1 MKNLLFITWDG
12 PQTSYMEGLFMPIFQ
27 EIAKQGEYQFHVV
40 QFTWA
45 DAQKIAHTQAA
56 ADEMGITYT
65 AWPVLRKP
73 NVSIGSLLTVLTSS
87 AKIKK
92 YIRENNIH
100 MVMPRSTFPAM
111 IVNQINFPFASHA
124 FFPFRG
130 LRGPSFFP
138 FRGLRGASFFP
149 FRGLR
154 GSAFF
159 PFRGLR
165 GSAFFPF
172 RGLRGGKVPFRGFR
186 GKLIFDADGL
196 PIEER
201 IDFAGLKKESFQY
214 KLMKSAETKMLK
226 SADAVITR
234 SQKAIDIHTA
244 HIGESFRSKF
254 SVVFNGRDK
263 NVFAYQPTIREK
275 VRQDL
280 GLKDEFLFV
289 YAGSLG
295 PQYCLNEMLEIF
307 QTYATKH
314 LTKFL
319 ILTGN
324 TAFAEQNIPSEL
336 KEHVILKSVPSAKV
350 SFYLN
355 GGDVAFGLRKPTFSM
370 QGVAPIKLGEYL
382 LCGLPV
388 IASKGIG
395 DTEKILENFEEC
407 YLYDHSIGLL
417 PQIDQIKNFVE
428 KAIFANRNKIAQ
440 KAQHYFSLEAAAESY
455 LKAIKN

>member
-27 EIAKQGEYQFHVV
+27 EIAKRGDYQFHVI

-45 DAQKIAHTQAA
+45 EDKKIAHTQAA
-56 ADEMGITYT
+56 ADKMGITYA

-73 NVSIGSLLTVLTSS
+73 NISIGSLLTVLTS
-87 AKIKK
+87 AGKIKK

-100 MVMPRSTFPAM
+100 IVMPRSTFPAM
-111 IVNQINFPFASHA
+111 IVNQINSPFASRA
-124 FFPFRG
+124 
-130 LRGPSFFP
+130 LFP

-154 GSAFF
+154 GSAFFPFRGLRGASFF

-234 SQKAIDIHTA
+234 SQKAIDIHIA
-244 HIGESFRSKF
+244 HIGESYRSKF

-263 NVFAYQPTIREK
+263 NVFDYQPPLREE
-275 VRQDL
+275 VRQEL
-280 GLKDEFLFV
+280 GLKDELLFV

-307 QTYATKH
+307 QAYAENH
-314 LTKFL
+314 LAKFL

-324 TAFAEQNIPSEL
+324 TEFAEQNIPSEL
-336 KEHVILKSVPSAKV
+336 KEHIILKSVPAEKV

-407 YLYDHSIGLL
+407 YLYDHSVGLL

-428 KAIFANRNKIAQ
+428 KAIFADRNNIAQ

>member
-27 EIAKQGEYQFHVV
+27 EIAKRGAYQFHVI

-111 IVNQINFPFASHA
+111 IVNQIKNK
-124 FFPFRG
+124 
-130 LRGPSFFP
+130 SF
-138 FRGLRGASFFP
+138 
-149 FRGLR
+149 
-154 GSAFF
+154 
-159 PFRGLR
+159 
-165 GSAFFPF
+165 
-172 RGLRGGKVPFRGFR
+172 
-186 GKLIFDADGL
+186 KLIFDADGL

-201 IDFAGLKKESFQY
+201 IDFAGLNKESFQY

-244 HIGESFRSKF
+244 HIGESYRSKF
-254 SVVFNGRDK
+254 SVVFNGRDR
-263 NVFAYQPTIREK
+263 NVFAYQPHLREI
-275 VRQDL
+275 VRQAL
-280 GLKDEFLFV
+280 GLKDELLFV

-295 PQYCLNEMLEIF
+295 PQYCLTEMLQIF
-307 QTYATKH
+307 RAYAEKREA
-314 LTKFL
+314 KFL

-324 TAFAEQNIPSEL
+324 TEFAEQNIPTEL
-336 KEHVILKSVPSAKV
+336 KAHVILKSVPSEKV

-395 DTEKILENFEEC
+395 DTERILENFEEC

-417 PQIDQIKNFVE
+417 PQIEQIKNFVE
-428 KAIFANRNKIAQ
+428 KAIFANRNNIAQ

-455 LKAIKN
+455 IKAIKN

>member
-27 EIAKQGEYQFHVV
+27 EIAKQGDYQFHVV

-45 DAQKIAHTQAA
+45 DDEKIAHTKAA
-56 ADEMGITYT
+56 ADQMGITYT

-73 NVSIGSLLTVLTSS
+73 NVSVGSLLTVLSS
-87 AKIKK
+87 AGKIKK

-100 MVMPRSTFPAM
+100 IVMPRSTFPAM
-111 IVNQINFPFASHA
+111 IVNQIKNKNF
-124 FFPFRG
+124 
-130 LRGPSFFP
+130 
-138 FRGLRGASFFP
+138 
-149 FRGLR
+149 
-154 GSAFF
+154 
-159 PFRGLR
+159 
-165 GSAFFPF
+165 
-172 RGLRGGKVPFRGFR
+172 
-186 GKLIFDADGL
+186 KLIFDADGL

-234 SQKAIDIHTA
+234 SQKAIDIHIA

-263 NVFAYQPTIREK
+263 NIFAYQPPLREEL
-275 VRQDL
+275 RQEL
-280 GLKDEFLFV
+280 GLKDELLFV

-295 PQYCLNEMLEIF
+295 PQYCLTEMLEIF
-307 QTYATKH
+307 QAYAQTH
-314 LTKFL
+314 VAKFL
-319 ILTGN
+319 NLTGN
-324 TAFAEQNIPSEL
+324 TEFAEQNIPSEL
-336 KEHVILKSVPSAKV
+336 KPHVILKSVPAEKV

-417 PQIDQIKNFVE
+417 PQIAHLKNFVE
-428 KAIFANRNKIAQ
+428 KAIFANRNNIAQ
-440 KAQHYFSLEAAAESY
+440 KAQDYFSLEAAAESY

>member
-1 MKNLLFITWDG
+1 MKNILFITWDG

-27 EIAKQGEYQFHVV
+27 EIAKQGAYQFHVV

-45 DAQKIAHTQAA
+45 EDKKIAHTQAA
-56 ADEMGITYT
+56 ADKMGITYS

-73 NVSIGSLLTVLTSS
+73 NISIGSLLTVLTS
-87 AKIKK
+87 AGKIKK

-100 MVMPRSTFPAM
+100 IVMPRSTFPAM
-111 IVNQINFPFASHA
+111 IVNQINSPFASRA

-130 LRGPSFFP
+130 LRGSAFFP

-154 GSAFF
+154 GS
-159 PFRGLR
+159 
-165 GSAFFPF
+165 
-172 RGLRGGKVPFRGFR
+172 GKVPFRVFR

-234 SQKAIDIHTA
+234 SQKAIDIHIA
-244 HIGESFRSKF
+244 HIGESYRSKF
-254 SVVFNGRDK
+254 SVVFNGRDR
-263 NVFAYQPTIREK
+263 NVFAYQPNLREE
-275 VRQDL
+275 VRQEL
-280 GLKDEFLFV
+280 GLKDELLFV

-295 PQYCLNEMLEIF
+295 PQYCLNEMLEILKA
-307 QTYATKH
+307 YAEKREA
-314 LTKFL
+314 KFL

-324 TAFAEQNIPSEL
+324 TEFAEQNIPSEL
-336 KEHVILKSVPSAKV
+336 KEHVILKSVPSEKV

-417 PQIDQIKNFVE
+417 PQIEHIKNFVE

-455 LKAIKN
+455 LKAITN

>member
-27 EIAKQGEYQFHVV
+27 EIAKRGDYKFHVV
-40 QFTWA
+40 QFTWS
-45 DAQKIAHTQAA
+45 DDEKIAYTQAA
-56 ADEMGITYT
+56 ADKMGITYT

-73 NVSIGSLLTVLTSS
+73 NVSIGSLLTVLTSA

-100 MVMPRSTFPAM
+100 IVMPRSTFPAM
-111 IVNQINFPFASHA
+111 IVNQINSPFASRA
-124 FFPFRG
+124 I
-130 LRGPSFFP
+130 
-138 FRGLRGASFFP
+138 FP

-154 GSAFF
+154 GSGFF
-159 PFRGLR
+159 PFSELR
-165 GSAFFPF
+165 GA
-172 RGLRGGKVPFRGFR
+172 GKVPFRGFR

-234 SQKAIDIHTA
+234 SQKAIDIHIA
-244 HIGESFRSKF
+244 NIGESYRSKF

-263 NVFAYQPTIREK
+263 NVFAYQSHLREK
-275 VRQDL
+275 VRQEL
-280 GLKDEFLFV
+280 GLEDELLFV

-295 PQYCLNEMLEIF
+295 PQYCLSEMLEIF
-307 QTYATKH
+307 QAYAEKH
-314 LTKFL
+314 WAKFL

-324 TAFAEQNIPSEL
+324 TDFAEQNIPSEL
-336 KEHVILKSVPSAKV
+336 KEHVILKSVPSEKV

-417 PQIDQIKNFVE
+417 PQIEHIKNFVE
-428 KAIFANRNKIAQ
+428 KAIFVDRNKIAQ
-440 KAQHYFSLEAAAESY
+440 KAQDYFSLQAAAESY
-455 LKAIKN
+455 LKVLKVL

>member
-1 MKNLLFITWDG
+1 MKSKNILFITWDG

-27 EIAKQGEYQFHVV
+27 EIAKRGDYQFHVV

-45 DAQKIAHTQAA
+45 DAQKIAHTKAA
-56 ADEMGITYT
+56 ADQMGITYS

-73 NVSIGSLLTVLTSS
+73 NVAIGSLLTVLSS
-87 AKIKK
+87 AGKIKK

-100 MVMPRSTFPAM
+100 IVMPRSTFPAM
-111 IVNQINFPFASHA
+111 IVNQIKNKNF
-124 FFPFRG
+124 
-130 LRGPSFFP
+130 
-138 FRGLRGASFFP
+138 
-149 FRGLR
+149 
-154 GSAFF
+154 
-159 PFRGLR
+159 
-165 GSAFFPF
+165 
-172 RGLRGGKVPFRGFR
+172 KI
-186 GKLIFDADGL
+186 IFDADGL

-234 SQKAIDIHTA
+234 SQKAIDIHIA

-263 NVFAYQPTIREK
+263 DVFAYQPHLREE
-275 VRQDL
+275 VIQEL
-280 GLKDEFLFV
+280 GLKDELLFV

-295 PQYCLNEMLEIF
+295 PQYCLTEMLEIF
-307 QTYATKH
+307 QAYAETREA
-314 LTKFL
+314 KFL

-336 KEHVILKSVPSAKV
+336 KPHVILKSVPAEKV

-417 PQIDQIKNFVE
+417 PQIAQIKNFVE
-428 KAIFANRNKIAQ
+428 KAIFVDRNKIAQ

-455 LKAIKN
+455 LNAIKN

>member
-27 EIAKQGEYQFHVV
+27 EIAKQGAYQFHVV

-45 DAQKIAHTQAA
+45 EDKKIAHTQAA
-56 ADEMGITYT
+56 ADKMGITYS

-73 NVSIGSLLTVLTSS
+73 NVSIGSLLTVLTS
-87 AKIKK
+87 AGKIKK

-100 MVMPRSTFPAM
+100 IVMPRSTFPAM
-111 IVNQINFPFASHA
+111 IANQINFPFASHA

-130 LRGPSFFP
+130 LRG
-138 FRGLRGASFFP
+138 AS
-149 FRGLR
+149 
-154 GSAFF
+154 
-159 PFRGLR
+159 
-165 GSAFFPF
+165 FFPF

-201 IDFAGLKKESFQY
+201 IDFSGLKKESFQY

-234 SQKAIDIHTA
+234 SQKAIDIHIA
-244 HIGESFRSKF
+244 NIGESYRSKF

-263 NVFAYQPTIREK
+263 NVFDYQPPLREQ
-275 VRQDL
+275 VRQEL
-280 GLKDEFLFV
+280 GLKDELLFV

-295 PQYCLNEMLEIF
+295 PQYCLNEMLEILKA
-307 QTYATKH
+307 YAEKREA
-314 LTKFL
+314 KFL

-324 TAFAEQNIPSEL
+324 TEFAEQNIPSEL
-336 KEHVILKSVPSAKV
+336 KTHVILKSVPSEKV

-355 GGDVAFGLRKPTFSM
+355 GGDLAFGLRKPTFSM

-417 PQIDQIKNFVE
+417 PQIAHIKNFVE

>member
-1 MKNLLFITWDG
+1 MANNLLFITWDG

-27 EIAKQGEYQFHVV
+27 EIAKQGDYQFHVV

-45 DAQKIAHTQAA
+45 DHQKIAHTQAA
-56 ADEMGITYT
+56 ADQMGITYT

-73 NVSIGSLLTVLTSS
+73 NVSVGSLLTVLTSS

-100 MVMPRSTFPAM
+100 IVMPRSTFPAM
-111 IVNQINFPFASHA
+111 IVNQINSPFVSRA
-124 FFPFRG
+124 
-130 LRGPSFFP
+130 LFP

-154 GSAFF
+154 GA
-159 PFRGLR
+159 
-165 GSAFFPF
+165 
-172 RGLRGGKVPFRGFR
+172 GKVPFRGFR

-234 SQKAIDIHTA
+234 SQKAIDIHIA
-244 HIGESFRSKF
+244 HIGESYRSKF

-263 NVFAYQPTIREK
+263 NVFHYQPTIREK
-275 VRQDL
+275 VRKEL
-280 GLKDEFLFV
+280 GLKDELLFV

-295 PQYCLNEMLEIF
+295 PQYCLNEMLEILKA
-307 QTYATKH
+307 YAEKREA
-314 LTKFL
+314 KFL

-324 TAFAEQNIPSEL
+324 TEFAEQNIPLAL
-336 KEHVILKSVPSAKV
+336 KAHVILKSVPSEKV

-388 IASKGIG
+388 MASKGIG

-407 YLYDHSIGLL
+407 YLYDHSVGLL

-440 KAQHYFSLEAAAESY
+440 KAQDYFSLEAAAESY

>member
-12 PQTSYMEGLFMPIFQ
+12 PQTSYIEGLFMPIFQ
-27 EIAKQGEYQFHVV
+27 EIAKQGDYKFHVV

-45 DAQKIAHTQAA
+45 DAQKIAHTKAA
-56 ADEMGITYT
+56 ANQMGIIYT

-100 MVMPRSTFPAM
+100 IVMPRSTFPAM
-111 IVNQINFPFASHA
+111 IVNQINSSFASRA
-124 FFPFRG
+124 
-130 LRGPSFFP
+130 FFP
-138 FRGLRGASFFP
+138 FRGLRGAS
-149 FRGLR
+149 
-154 GSAFF
+154 FF

-244 HIGESFRSKF
+244 HIGESYRSKF

-275 VRQDL
+275 VRKEL
-280 GLKDEFLFV
+280 GLKDELLFV

-307 QTYATKH
+307 QAYAEKH

-324 TAFAEQNIPSEL
+324 TEFAEQNIPTEL
-336 KEHVILKSVPSAKV
+336 KAHVILKSVPAEKV

-355 GGDVAFGLRKPTFSM
+355 GGDLAFGLRKPTFSM

-407 YLYDHSIGLL
+407 YLYDHSVGLL

-428 KAIFANRNKIAQ
+428 KAIFADRNKIAQ
-440 KAQHYFSLEAAAESY
+440 KAQDYFSLEAAAESY

>member
-27 EIAKQGEYQFHVV
+27 EIAKQGDYKFHVV

-45 DAQKIAHTQAA
+45 DAKKIAHTQEAA
-56 ADEMGITYT
+56 HKMGITYA

-73 NVSIGSLLTVLTSS
+73 NVSLGSLLTVLTS
-87 AKIKK
+87 AGKIKK

-100 MVMPRSTFPAM
+100 IVMPRSTFPAM
-111 IVNQINFPFASHA
+111 IVNQINFPFASRA
-124 FFPFRG
+124 
-130 LRGPSFFP
+130 LFP

-154 GSAFF
+154 GA
-159 PFRGLR
+159 
-165 GSAFFPF
+165 
-172 RGLRGGKVPFRGFR
+172 GKVPFRGFR

-226 SADAVITR
+226 CADAVITR
-234 SQKAIDIHTA
+234 SQKAIDIHIA
-244 HIGESFRSKF
+244 HIGESYRSKF

-275 VRQDL
+275 VRKEL

-307 QTYATKH
+307 QAYAEKRA
-314 LTKFL
+314 TKFL

-324 TAFAEQNIPSEL
+324 TEFAEQNIPTEL
-336 KEHVILKSVPSAKV
+336 KPHVILKSVPSEKV

-417 PQIDQIKNFVE
+417 PQIAHLKNFVE
-428 KAIFANRNKIAQ
+428 KVIFANRNNIAE
-440 KAQHYFSLEAAAESY
+440 KAQDYFSLEAAAESY
-455 LKAIKN
+455 IKAITN

>member
-27 EIAKQGEYQFHVV
+27 EIAKRGAYQFHVI

-111 IVNQINFPFASHA
+111 IVNQIKNKTFE
-124 FFPFRG
+124 
-130 LRGPSFFP
+130 
-138 FRGLRGASFFP
+138 
-149 FRGLR
+149 
-154 GSAFF
+154 
-159 PFRGLR
+159 
-165 GSAFFPF
+165 
-172 RGLRGGKVPFRGFR
+172 
-186 GKLIFDADGL
+186 LIFDADGL

-244 HIGESFRSKF
+244 HIGESYRSKF
-254 SVVFNGRDK
+254 SVVFNGRDR
-263 NVFAYQPTIREK
+263 NVFAYRPHLREE
-275 VRQDL
+275 VRQEL
-280 GLKDEFLFV
+280 GLKDELLFV

-295 PQYCLNEMLEIF
+295 PQYCLNEMLQIF
-307 QTYATKH
+307 QSYAEKREA
-314 LTKFL
+314 KFL

-324 TAFAEQNIPSEL
+324 TAFAEQNIPTEL
-336 KEHVILKSVPSAKV
+336 KPHIILKSVPSEKV

-355 GGDVAFGLRKPTFSM
+355 GGDQAFGLRKPTFSM

-395 DTEKILENFEEC
+395 DTEEVLHHFETC
-407 YLYDHSIGLL
+407 YLYDHQIGLKKQL
-417 PQIDQIKNFVE
+417 PEIIQLIRNTQTSNRE
-428 KAIFANRNKIAQ
+428 KTRRQALA
-440 KAQHYFSLEAAAESY
+440 YFSLESAADSY
-455 LKAIKN
+455 IKAIAQLAIK